1 MGVPHPQ
8 FFLPT
13 LEGKKEKKNERL
25 SASNLTPHGYVVDTL
40 ISPISKDIML

>member
-25 SASNLTPHGYVVDTL
+25 STSNFTPHGYVVDTL
-40 ISPISKDIML
+40 IHQFRKT